1 MELEVALGAFLDTGK
16 QISSKLDRLAKIKP
30 IYKPI
35 GGSAVSVGQATP
47 LLVQLESAPAAGRI
61 WNILR
66 VGAFANDAHTPVNP
80 NGAVTIPITAGA
92 ATRTLGAT
100 VGLLGFDVTLSTV
113 GTAPGTV
120 TITHVANVNSSV
132 TLTYDINTGQQSM
145 SIRFPQALSNAVS
158 QGGMVVTFSQASAVG
173 DLTLY
178 TGSGSNAQTGL
189 IDVYAG
195 TVPDLSPNTGTP
207 SQQDVIEAGLLLPA
221 VTRFSRH
228 VEWCG
233 PMQQVYGIAYGI
245 PNGQQVVL
253 VARVAEYNLDAITA
267 LTVG

>member
-1 MELEVALGAFLDTGK
+1 MELEVVLGGFLDTGK
-16 QISSKLDRLAKIKP
+16 EISKKLDRLAKIKP

-47 LLVQLESAPAAGRI
+47 LLVQLEAAPSAGRI

-66 VGAFANDAHTPVNP
+66 VGAFANDAHTPINP
-80 NGAVTIPITAGA
+80 NGAVSTTITAGA
-92 ATRTLGAT
+92 GSRTLGAT
-100 VGLLGFDVTLSTV
+100 VALLGLDVTLSTV

-132 TLTYDINTGQQSM
+132 TLTYDINTGQQSL
-145 SIRFPQALSNAVS
+145 SLRFPQPLGNAVS
-158 QGGMVVTFSQASAVG
+158 QGGIVITFSQASAVG
-173 DLTLY
+173 DMTVY
-178 TGSGSNAQTGL
+178 TGTSTNAANGL

-195 TVPDLSPNTGTP
+195 TVPDLSPISGTP
-207 SQQDVIEAGLLLPA
+207 SQQDVIESGLIIPS
-221 VTRFSRH
+221 VSRFSRQ

-253 VARVAEYNLDAITA
+253 VARVAEYNLDAISA